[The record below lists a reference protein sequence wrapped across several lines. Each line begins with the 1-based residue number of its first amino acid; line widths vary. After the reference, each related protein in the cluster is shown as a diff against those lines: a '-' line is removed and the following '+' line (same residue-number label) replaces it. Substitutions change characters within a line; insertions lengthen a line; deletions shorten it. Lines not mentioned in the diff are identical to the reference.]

1 MSNTSRFSAL
11 SFHKQSSPGLA
22 EIQPLLD
29 LLPWGVLLVATQ
41 DNRILLANSKAT
53 ELTAYTRA
61 ELIDLNLKHLFP
73 SLIDKTFLKKLI
85 GRARYWDIVMTRHGG
100 SKVEVQITPT
110 ALDAQSKWVL
120 VALEPV
126 EGRELRLAD
135 LRRQQQLWSAH
146 ETLANAPQQENLDTA
161 LHLTLQA
168 GSAMTSAAVLVVFQ
182 ADGKNPILHRLA
194 SYGSTELLPDHLT
207 SQDLTNLQTPTLWTP
222 GRRSASGLHRMA
234 RTSNLSYV
242 ASAPLGQSNA
252 LIGLVVIAGCQISPS
267 DTILPT
273 LNILA
278 THLTT
283 IIQGRAL
290 TTNLSRILEEQ
301 QKYINLGT
309 IIKDAAQ
316 DSIIIISPDLTILDM
331 NPSAELTLGYA
342 CREVKGHPVENI
354 LIGAE
359 ILIPT
364 LMAVQHEGYTYNLG
378 NITLYRRDG
387 RSFLAQIRAA
397 PLTDSE
403 HLESWI
409 LLIQDLSQEEQLR
422 NRTQQLE
429 QRALLGELMAVF
441 AHEVR
446 NPINNISTGLQLM
459 AINIPAEDP
468 NQEVIARLQQDCD
481 RLDHQMKSVLSFAR
495 PIEYKMEPVDLGV
508 MMQRL
513 LDRWRLHLTRAKVQS
528 HLQVVTDLP
537 PTHGDIRAL
546 EQVFTNLITNA
557 IQAMSDHGGT
567 LALKIQPIMPD
578 GENEQI
584 EVSVSDTGIGIPEE
598 NRDRIFEPFFTTGK
612 NGTGLGL
619 AITKRIV
626 IAHKGTIKFDS
637 VPGGTIFQVRLP
649 AVKPQS
655 VSEVSE

>member
-1 MSNTSRFSAL
+1 
-11 SFHKQSSPGLA
+11 
-22 EIQPLLD
+22 
-29 LLPWGVLLVATQ
+29 
-41 DNRILLANSKAT
+41 
-53 ELTAYTRA
+53 
-61 ELIDLNLKHLFP
+61 
-73 SLIDKTFLKKLI
+73 
-85 GRARYWDIVMTRHGG
+85 
-100 SKVEVQITPT
+100 
-110 ALDAQSKWVL
+110 
-120 VALEPV
+120 
-126 EGRELRLAD
+126 
-135 LRRQQQLWSAH
+135 
-146 ETLANAPQQENLDTA
+146 
-161 LHLTLQA
+161 
-168 GSAMTSAAVLVVFQ
+168 
-182 ADGKNPILHRLA
+182 
-194 SYGSTELLPDHLT
+194 
-207 SQDLTNLQTPTLWTP
+207 
-222 GRRSASGLHRMA
+222 
-234 RTSNLSYV
+234 
-242 ASAPLGQSNA
+242 
-252 LIGLVVIAGCQISPS
+252 
-267 DTILPT
+267 
-273 LNILA
+273 
-278 THLTT
+278 
-283 IIQGRAL
+283 L

-387 RSFLAQIRAA
+387 RSFPAQIRAA

-459 AINIPAEDP
+459 AVNIPAEDP
-468 NQEVIARLQQDCD
+468 NQEVITRLQQDCD

-495 PIEYKMEPVDLGV
+495 PIEYKMEPVDLG
-508 MMQRL
+508 
-513 LDRWRLHLTRAKVQS
+513 LHLTRAKVQA
-528 HLQVVTDLP
+528 HLQVETDLS
-537 PTHGDIRAL
+537 PTLGDIRAL

-567 LALKIQPIMPD
+567 LALKIQPIIPD

-626 IAHKGTIKFDS
+626 TAHKGTIKFDS

-655 VSEVSE
+655 VSEASE

>member
-1 MSNTSRFSAL
+1 
-11 SFHKQSSPGLA
+11 
-22 EIQPLLD
+22 
-29 LLPWGVLLVATQ
+29 
-41 DNRILLANSKAT
+41 
-53 ELTAYTRA
+53 
-61 ELIDLNLKHLFP
+61 
-73 SLIDKTFLKKLI
+73 
-85 GRARYWDIVMTRHGG
+85 
-100 SKVEVQITPT
+100 
-110 ALDAQSKWVL
+110 
-120 VALEPV
+120 
-126 EGRELRLAD
+126 
-135 LRRQQQLWSAH
+135 
-146 ETLANAPQQENLDTA
+146 
-161 LHLTLQA
+161 
-168 GSAMTSAAVLVVFQ
+168 
-182 ADGKNPILHRLA
+182 
-194 SYGSTELLPDHLT
+194 
-207 SQDLTNLQTPTLWTP
+207 
-222 GRRSASGLHRMA
+222 
-234 RTSNLSYV
+234 
-242 ASAPLGQSNA
+242 
-252 LIGLVVIAGCQISPS
+252 
-267 DTILPT
+267 
-273 LNILA
+273 
-278 THLTT
+278 
-283 IIQGRAL
+283 
-290 TTNLSRILEEQ
+290 
-301 QKYINLGT
+301 
-309 IIKDAAQ
+309 
-316 DSIIIISPDLTILDM
+316 
-331 NPSAELTLGYA
+331 
-342 CREVKGHPVENI
+342 
-354 LIGAE
+354 
-359 ILIPT
+359 
-364 LMAVQHEGYTYNLG
+364 MAVQHEGYTYNLG

-459 AINIPAEDP
+459 AVNIPAEDP

-513 LDRWRLHLTRAKVQS
+513 LDRWRLHLTRAKVQA
-528 HLQVVTDLP
+528 HLQVATDLP

-546 EQVFTNLITNA
+546 EQVFTNFITNA

-626 IAHKGTIKFDS
+626 TAHKGTIKFDS

-655 VSEVSE
+655 VSEASE